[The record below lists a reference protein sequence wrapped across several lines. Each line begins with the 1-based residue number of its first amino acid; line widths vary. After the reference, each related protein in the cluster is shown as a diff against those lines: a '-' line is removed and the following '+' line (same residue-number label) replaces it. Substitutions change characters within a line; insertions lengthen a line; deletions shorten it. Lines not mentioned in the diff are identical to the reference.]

1 MNEIYVGNFIYTYT
15 EQDLRNIFKN
25 YGIKHIRM
33 YKEKTKAFAFIT
45 LSSAQDVHNIVKD
58 MNNTVAD
65 GRILLIRVAKKQKTS
80 NSEGSGSSESDH
92 SSSSGECVDSTT
104 GIRTHNNYGI
114 PRTTQP
120 LNEIDYSTMP
130 GLEPLDTS
138 IHSTQS
144 ELHHEPLGRVAVSNF
159 PYGSSEAE
167 IMNIFVDFEPVMCRI
182 MINAPTGKISN
193 PTYAFVYVQNSR
205 MALAAEKSLNNTCF
219 RGAVLGVKSLAM

>member
-1 MNEIYVGNFIYTYT
+1 MSTKLSQYVRISLTVRARACSFNVICTYS
-15 EQDLRNIFKN
+15 
-25 YGIKHIRM
+25 
-33 YKEKTKAFAFIT
+33 FAFIT

-130 GLEPLDTS
+130 GLEPLDTCEYTTS
-138 IHSTQS
+138 QTSTS
-144 ELHHEPLGRVAVSNF
+144 KRNLNTNSNADE
-159 PYGSSEAE
+159 SK
-167 IMNIFVDFEPVMCRI
+167 MN
-182 MINAPTGKISN
+182 
-193 PTYAFVYVQNSR
+193 
-205 MALAAEKSLNNTCF
+205 
-219 RGAVLGVKSLAM
+219 